1 MLPSMQIGSHQ
12 VLAAEEEGG
21 TLVLNLEAEA
31 SDVAK
36 MMEVEAVVAEEG
48 VELVPKVVTKVHAFC
63 NRLHIFC

>member
-36 MMEVEAVVAEEG
+36 MMEVEAVVAVEG
-48 VELVPKVVTKVHAFC
+48 VELVPKVVTKVHTS
-63 NRLHIFC
+63 